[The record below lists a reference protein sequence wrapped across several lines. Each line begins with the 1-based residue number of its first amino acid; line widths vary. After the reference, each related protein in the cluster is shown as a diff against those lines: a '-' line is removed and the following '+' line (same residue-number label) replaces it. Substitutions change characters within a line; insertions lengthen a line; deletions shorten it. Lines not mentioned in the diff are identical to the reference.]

1 MGSAASAFD
10 GAGAAFLLPPPF
22 LELAFLADLFGAAAL
37 DFLADFFAFLPVF
50 FADFFDDFFADF
62 FLAVTVV
69 FLAFLAFLPL
79 FFFLPLAIVIL
90 LLPPTNVYR
99 AFNGLPQA

>member
-50 FADFFDDFFADF
+50 FADFFDFFADF